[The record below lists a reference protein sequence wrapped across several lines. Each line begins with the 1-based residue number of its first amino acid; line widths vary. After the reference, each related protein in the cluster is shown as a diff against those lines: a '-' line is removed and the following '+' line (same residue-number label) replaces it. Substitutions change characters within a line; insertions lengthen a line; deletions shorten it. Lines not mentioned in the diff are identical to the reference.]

1 MGRNDRNPTFVGHTH
16 FTKNMSQRHRW
27 YLFERWM
34 PKLRTPEGRLFCR
47 CPTLHAM
54 RTLPSAFSLCI
65 KKRFNAK
72 GFSCLGCFLRQCLA
86 VRAERQEAVGKNWGG
101 WTEISSFFFR
111 RITSYKKAE
120 NNNRVSEECWDVPS
134 VIVSNLKH
142 WCQFGRSVR
151 SIV

>member
-1 MGRNDRNPTFVGHTH
+1 MTETLLLLATH
-16 FTKNMSQRHRW
+16 ISLKTCHKGIVDTCLRDECQSYEHRREGCSAGAQHFMPCVRCHP
-27 YLFERWM
+27 LF
-34 PKLRTPEGRLFCR
+34 
-47 CPTLHAM
+47 
-54 RTLPSAFSLCI
+54 FSLCI

-86 VRAERQEAVGKNWGG
+86 VRAERQEAVGQNWGD

-111 RITSYKKAE
+111 RVTSYKKAE